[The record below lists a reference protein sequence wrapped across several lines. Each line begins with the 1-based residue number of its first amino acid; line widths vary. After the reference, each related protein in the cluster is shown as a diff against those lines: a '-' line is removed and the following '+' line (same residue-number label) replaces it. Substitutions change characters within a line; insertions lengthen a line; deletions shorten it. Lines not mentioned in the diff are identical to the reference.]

1 MLGQLEELRRGVAA
15 GEAAIRENARIRAV
29 LEDALGSSRD
39 RRGLPHAHGENV
51 GARVGVEGETEK
63 DGIKDVQEREQCSS
77 GELADALRRRLGC
90 VEDEVDNLREALAT
104 AR

>member
-29 LEDALGSSRD
+29 LEDALSSSRD
-39 RRGLPHAHGENV
+39 RRGLPHTHSENV
-51 GARVGVEGETEK
+51 GPRMCVEGETKE
-63 DGIKDVQEREQCSS
+63 DGIKDVEEQEQCSS

-90 VEDEVDNLREALAT
+90 VEDEVDNLREALKA